1 MVEVSEKLKAA
12 ARKLRLNTDNKRS
25 VFYLLNTCMD
35 FMDAATKIVE
45 MRLKGS
51 QRQDVL
57 FVILE
62 IVMRLKKWNTFY
74 VLTLGNQ
81 MLISLIFSQNLKN
94 CIKDYNCKI
103 QKSFFSWIDHSLCR
117 RNAHTG
123 INSASWRI

>member
-1 MVEVSEKLKAA
+1 MIYFYRDNSTKKEVKKVVEVSEKLKAA

-81 MLISLIFSQNLKN
+81 MSLNEIFM
-94 CIKDYNCKI
+94 
-103 QKSFFSWIDHSLCR
+103 
-117 RNAHTG
+117 G
-123 INSASWRI
+123 ASDVNPCG